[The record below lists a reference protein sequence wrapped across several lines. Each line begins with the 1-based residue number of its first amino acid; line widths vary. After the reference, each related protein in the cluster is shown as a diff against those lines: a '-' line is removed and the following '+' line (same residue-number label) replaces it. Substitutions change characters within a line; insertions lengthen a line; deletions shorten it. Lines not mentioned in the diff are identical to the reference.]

1 MLVQTVVVVKW
12 QIMCDLGHH
21 FTNFIWKLNIYI
33 FKIFNG
39 IKGFGVSKW
48 VPQLTLCSCLYEI
61 SDIKK
66 EVSFLLLLNSYYSV
80 PTDFA

>member
-21 FTNFIWKLNIYI
+21 FTNFICKLNIYI

-48 VPQLTLCSCLYEI
+48 VPQLTLYAPACMKYLILIRKLAFCC
-61 SDIKK
+61 
-66 EVSFLLLLNSYYSV
+66 F
-80 PTDFA
+80 